1 MFTSQ
6 HLYFDD
12 LLVGQTYTSP
22 GRTITETDIV
32 NFAGISGDFN
42 AIHVD
47 HSFAATT
54 PFRKPMAHGLLVFAI
69 ASGLGTYSPPQRIL
83 AFIGIRE
90 WKFLHPVFPGDTIR
104 LVCRVLDRE
113 ERSRGR
119 RGLIRWQR
127 EIINQEDR
135 IVQAGITEVL
145 VEGRGTGLKSP
156 SQADTES
163 ANS

>member
-6 HLYFDD
+6 HLFFDE
-12 LLVGQTYTSP
+12 LQLGKTYTSP
-22 GRTITETDIV
+22 GRTLTEADIV

-42 AIHVD
+42 AIHMD
-47 HSFAATT
+47 HSYAATT

-69 ASGLGTYSPPQRIL
+69 ASGLGTHSPPQRIL
-83 AFIGIRE
+83 AFMGIRE

-104 LVCRVLDRE
+104 LVCRVLERE

-127 EIINQEDR
+127 EIVNQDDR

-145 VEGRGTGLKSP
+145 VEGRGPGLKTS
-156 SQADTES
+156 SRADAES